1 MRRQL
6 VIPAAVIVLL
16 GVGPPTAAGQ
26 GNTGVSTGNNLIFV
40 TGQDSEWIVSRTPW
54 GDPDLMGTY
63 TNKTITP
70 VQRPAELADREFL
83 TAEEMATIE
92 QERVERNERLLHAPR
107 ERTGAGG
114 KKVRRDHESPVA
126 AVGFYNNFWLDW
138 GTKPTGRTS
147 LIIDPP
153 NGRLPPVTPEFEQYR
168 ARRRS
173 EKLLASGDPEQWP
186 ASGSGYADSWMDFQ
200 LNDRCIVWSAGPP
213 MMPGPYNN
221 TYVIAQTP
229 DYVAIRVEMIH
240 DTRIIPLDGRP
251 HLPSH
256 IRQYVG
262 DMRGHWQ
269 GDTLVVE
276 TTNIK
281 RTEGDPGAQGNDQ
294 FETRASNG
302 RTDDTLRIVERFTRV
317 DDATINYHFTVEDP
331 SRWLSPFS
339 GEFPFMKTEDD
350 LYEYACHEGNYS
362 MSLMLSGARALERQ
376 GRAAAR

>member
-1 MRRQL
+1 MERSCL
-6 VIPAAVIVLL
+6 
-16 GVGPPTAAGQ
+16 
-26 GNTGVSTGNNLIFV
+26 STLSCVVALFILAPLPMA
-40 TGQDSEWIVSRTPW
+40 GQDSGWVVPRTPW

-70 VQRPAELADREFL
+70 VQRPPELAGREFL
-83 TAEEMATIE
+83 TAEEMATLE
-92 QERVERNERLLHAPR
+92 QERIARNERLLHAER
-107 ERTGAGG
+107 ETTGVGG

-138 GTKPTGRTS
+138 GTRPTGRTS

-153 NGRLPPVTPEFEQYR
+153 NGRLPPETPEFERHQ
-168 ARRRS
+168 ARREA
-173 EKLLASGDPEQWP
+173 EKRRASGDPEQWP

-262 DMRGHWQ
+262 DLRGHWDS
-269 GDTLVVE
+269 DTLVVE

-294 FETRASNG
+294 IELRASNG
-302 RTDDTLRIVERFTRV
+302 RTDDTIRAIERFTRV
-317 DDATINYHFTVEDP
+317 DDDTIAYHFTIEDE
-331 SRWLSPFS
+331 SRWIQPFS
-339 GEFPFMKTEDD
+339 GEYPFVRTDEDIF
-350 LYEYACHEGNYS
+350 EYACHEGNYS
-362 MSLMLSGARALERQ
+362 MSLMLSGQRAMERQ
-376 GRAAAR
+376 GRASAP